1 MGLAARINQ
10 VLSKRRDSDANDT
23 PLAYELRHYMA
34 SDGTQTGK
42 VGQFVRLYN
51 ATGAPT
57 VAKAVYMTNYS
68 GNPATSPQVI
78 ACATSTPTR
87 ELVVAAEVVATASWG
102 WFCFAGWC
110 DALVDGTTDVATGD
124 FLKLTSGTSTTAFI
138 KDGTT
143 ITAAS
148 HAIAGAASTADSAN
162 STLIELFGD
171 RATVA

>member
-1 MGLAARINQ
+1 MGI
-10 VLSKRRDSDANDT
+10 LSRMTQSLSRARDSDSGDT
-23 PLAYELRHYMA
+23 SLAYREVHYID
-34 SDGTQTGK
+34 SSGNRTGK
-42 VGQFVRLYN
+42 VGHYARVYN
-51 ATGAPT
+51 ATGGVLT
-57 VAKAVYMTNYS
+57 LNAVYMINYS

-87 ELVVAAEVVATASWG
+87 ELVIAKEAIAIASWG
-102 WFCFAGWC
+102 WVCFAGWT
-110 DALVDGTTDVATGD
+110 DALVDGTTDVAVGD
-124 FLKLTSGTSTTAFI
+124 FLKLTSGTSATAFI

-162 STLIELFGD
+162 TTLIELLGD